1 MEHTKHIWR
10 GTILLLVV
18 MIGIV
23 IGRHFLV
30 PESFGEMGFFRGDAL
45 YEFMEKAPEHG
56 APGACAEC
64 HDDIADAKA
73 AGAHARVQCEVCHAP
88 LSTHVREDD
97 KVADMVINRSYRLCA
112 YCHQEL
118 VARPAFMPQIDLR
131 EHLELSRDAIIP
143 EEACL
148 DCHDADGIHSP

>member
-18 MIGIV
+18 MVGIV

-30 PESFGEMGFFRGDAL
+30 PDSFGEMGFFRGDAL

-56 APGACAEC
+56 APDACAEC

-73 AGAHARVQCEVCHAP
+73 AGAHAGVQCEVCHAT
-88 LSTHVREDD
+88 LSTHVRDDD
-97 KVADMVINRSYRLCA
+97 KVADMAINRSYRLCA
-112 YCHQEL
+112 YCHQKL
-118 VARPAFMPQIDLR
+118 IARPATVPQIDLA
-131 EHLELSRDAIIP
+131 EHLDLPRSAAIP

-148 DCHDADGIHSP
+148 ECHDAEGIHSP